1 MEGASPDLKVK
12 KKKSGYDDRMGW
24 GGRRGGGKLI
34 YGVTEYRSY
43 NFIFQEL
50 IIIYQELTN
59 FVWSFNFL
67 PQSLLI

>member
-12 KKKSGYDDRMGW
+12 KKKKKKVGMMTEWVG
-24 GGRRGGGKLI
+24 GGGKLI

-50 IIIYQELTN
+50 IIIIYQELTN
-59 FVWSFNFL
+59 FVWSFTFYRKVY
-67 PQSLLI
+67 